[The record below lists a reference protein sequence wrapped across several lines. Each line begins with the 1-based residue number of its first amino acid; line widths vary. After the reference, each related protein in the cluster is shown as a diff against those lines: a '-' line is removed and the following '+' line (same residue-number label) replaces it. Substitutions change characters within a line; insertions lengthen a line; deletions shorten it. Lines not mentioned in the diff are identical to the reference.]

1 MCYLWILFLDV
12 LTIPNTITIGCS
24 GGDGFWWIKHDGNI
38 LRPLPSHLETSTFE
52 SFRAVKGWMEKSAEL
67 FHNCEISRR
76 WIIIRNSSSPPSPPE
91 RMRIWKWLKWGLQR
105 LTRNWHFRR
114 TNSETI
120 ELSRSNIFLLHARE
134 IQIVRYI
141 TLYVLLPPTF
151 FSGQR
156 KSNAF
161 LDVPSINISH
171 LQVSDNEDDNYRLRT
186 FSSSKG
192 GEYKL
197 LDNPAWLILLFHR
210 VGNTA

>member
-1 MCYLWILFLDV
+1 MGGGLQYYRNNDPVFRSIIIWITSITSQSDPVQPRRDV
-12 LTIPNTITIGCS
+12 LSLNPVLGRPHNPQHYHNWLFRRS
-24 GGDGFWWIKHDGNI
+24 GDGFWWIKHDGNI

-105 LTRNWHFRR
+105 LIRNWHFRR

-134 IQIVRYI
+134 IQSAIYNIVR
-141 TLYVLLPPTF
+141 
-151 FSGQR
+151 
-156 KSNAF
+156 
-161 LDVPSINISH
+161 
-171 LQVSDNEDDNYRLRT
+171 
-186 FSSSKG
+186 SSSSHVFFRPK
-192 GEYKL
+192 E
-197 LDNPAWLILLFHR
+197 
-210 VGNTA
+210 V